1 MIAFKKLIW
10 LAITLVSAV
19 HAKSSTGDSV
29 LVIVEPKKQ
38 NSYNIFFDELRGK
51 LLSLSDY
58 LF

>member
-1 MIAFKKLIW
+1 MIAFKKLTW
-10 LAITLVSAV
+10 LAITLVSSV